1 MKWGQF
7 KRGNTMQ
14 NAVRF
19 VVLAMF
25 LLAAACGIASGQD
38 ATERDLPAWLDE
50 VQTYCMV
57 PLLPE
62 RAAELHA
69 SVNGVWGGV
78 GGTHPILTHTEMA
91 PAVQARFGSDDQ
103 AFVDACHEA
112 GLIVV
117 CMVNGLEG
125 LPAMRAAWPGLEE
138 MACLGADGK
147 PVVLGDGMM
156 LMCTNNPDW
165 VQWEIAFGR
174 QGIDLGA
181 DVVMVDT
188 PMSSSFVS
196 GFLRG
201 GFCSHCMA
209 GFRKY
214 LEDKF
219 TPEELE
225 EKFDLA
231 GFDTS
236 AIVKRLSPLQFMTDP
251 KRRPFQDTTKD
262 DLLFREFIYCQ
273 EEASFRTRRLLVET
287 LREHA
292 RAQGRKVAFYT
303 NAADL
308 GTANPGGHWIRAI
321 MFADIFDLFAYEQD
335 AMPGGLPTP
344 QMTKPPRGKWAAYH
358 KLAYAIYHRRCP
370 AVLHS
375 NAMGELLKMAIVKG
389 KSVNVLT
396 AVQSAESYAA
406 NGAYIQF
413 YVEPATV
420 GTMLLEKCWRDSA
433 RIAAY
438 VQSHKDL
445 YGGELHSGSFTAI
458 IFLFNERGRTIPAV
472 FPSYLGF
479 AQALIEGN
487 YPFDVL
493 FGGDGRYVTDK
504 MTMQDLQR
512 YQVLIVPS
520 PIDPTGNQK
529 RIIEEFV
536 KAGGTLVCQEP
547 ERLGIERKA
556 DLAPEAE
563 APGLAGRFEY
573 GKGSVMILSGHIT
586 ETWTD
591 DVASNFFRTYD
602 PKLRRE
608 LCNLAEQL
616 GLSSIL
622 DRQADGLIGTFPI
635 LQPEKKRLVVHLVN
649 YDVDY
654 DNDAIRERTDVTVK
668 VPRPAF
674 LSGEIQGRL
683 YAPGLERPE
692 SLQVTVSDGAVACTI
707 PRLAIA
713 ASVVFSEE

>member
-1 MKWGQF
+1 
-7 KRGNTMQ
+7 MQ

-19 VVLAMF
+19 VVLAM
-25 LLAAACGIASGQD
+25 LLFAATCGIASGQD
-38 ATERDLPAWLDE
+38 PTERDLPAWLDE

-57 PLLPE
+57 PVLPE
-62 RAAELHA
+62 RASQLHA
-69 SVNGVWGGV
+69 SVNGIWGGI
-78 GGTHPILTHTEMA
+78 GGTHPILTHTETA
-91 PAVQARFGSDDQ
+91 PAVQAEYGRDGR

-112 GLIVV
+112 GLIAVSV
-117 CMVNGLEG
+117 VNGLEG
-125 LPAMRAAWPGLEE
+125 FHAMRDAWPDLDE
-138 MACLGADGK
+138 MACRGADGK
-147 PVVLGDGMM
+147 PVVVGDEMT

-165 VQWEIAFGR
+165 LQWEIEFGR

-188 PMSSSFVS
+188 PMSSAFVS
-196 GFLRG
+196 GFLPG

-209 GFRKY
+209 VFRKY

-219 TPEELE
+219 TPEELAE
-225 EKFDLA
+225 RFDLA

-236 AIVKRLSPLQFMTDP
+236 AIVKRLSPLQFITDP
-251 KRRPFQDTTKD
+251 KQRPFHNTTKD
-262 DLLFREFIYCQ
+262 DMLFREFIYCQ

-292 RAQGRKVAFYT
+292 RAEGRQVAFCT

-335 AMPGGLPTP
+335 HMPGGLPTP

-358 KLAYAIYHRRCP
+358 KLAYAIHHRRSP
-370 AVLHS
+370 AVIHA
-375 NAMGELLKMAIVKG
+375 NAMGELLMMALVKG
-389 KSVNVLT
+389 KSVNVMT
-396 AVQSAESYAA
+396 AVHSAESYAA
-406 NGAYIQF
+406 NGAYVQF

-420 GTMLLEKCWRDSA
+420 GTMLLEKCWRESA
-433 RIAAY
+433 RIARF

-445 YGGELHSGSFTAI
+445 YGGDLHSGSSTAI

-504 MTMQDLQR
+504 MTIQDLQR
-512 YQVLIVPS
+512 YRVVIVPS
-520 PIDPTGNQK
+520 PIDPTENQK
-529 RIIEEFV
+529 RAIRDFV

-556 DLAPEAE
+556 DLVPEAE
-563 APGLAGRFEY
+563 APALAGRFEY
-573 GKGSVMILSGHIT
+573 GKGSVMILSGQVI

-602 PKLRRE
+602 PKLRSE

-622 DRQADGLIGTFPI
+622 DRQADGLIGAFPI
-635 LQPEKKRLVVHLVN
+635 LQPEKKRLIIHLVN

-654 DNDAIRERTDVTVK
+654 DNDAIREKTDITVK
-668 VPRPAF
+668 VARPAF
-674 LSGEIQGRL
+674 LSGEIQARL
-683 YAPGLERPE
+683 YAPGLERPGD
-692 SLQVTVSDGAVACTI
+692 LQATVSDGAVACTI

>member
-1 MKWGQF
+1 
-7 KRGNTMQ
+7 MQ
-14 NAVRF
+14 NAVRLAG
-19 VVLAMF
+19 LAML
-25 LLAAACGIASGQD
+25 LLAATCGIASGQD
-38 ATERDLPAWLDE
+38 PGERDLPAWVDE

-57 PLLPE
+57 PVLPE
-62 RAAELHA
+62 RAAELQA
-69 SVNGVWGGV
+69 SVNGIWGGV
-78 GGTHPILTHTEMA
+78 GGTHPLLTHTEMA
-91 PAVQARFGSDDQ
+91 PAVQARFGRDGR

-112 GLIVV
+112 GLIAVSIV
-117 CMVNGLEG
+117 YGIESFPV
-125 LPAMRAAWPGLEE
+125 MRDAWPGLEE

-147 PVVLGDGMM
+147 PVEVGNGMM

-165 VQWEIAFGR
+165 LQWEIDFGR
-174 QGIDLGA
+174 QAIDLGA

-188 PMSSSFVS
+188 PMSSAFVS
-196 GFLRG
+196 GFLPG
-201 GFCSHCMA
+201 GFCSYCMA
-209 GFRKY
+209 NFRKY
-214 LEDKF
+214 LEGKF
-219 TPEELE
+219 TPEELAE
-225 EKFDLA
+225 RFDLT

-236 AIVKRLSPLQFMTDP
+236 AIVKRLGPLQFMTDP
-251 KRRPFQDTTKD
+251 KQRPFHNTTKD
-262 DLLFREFIYCQ
+262 DMLFREFIYCQ
-273 EEASFRTRRLLVET
+273 EEASFRTRRLLVEA

-292 RAQGRKVAFYT
+292 RAEGRKVAFYT

-335 AMPGGLPTP
+335 HMPGGLPTP

-358 KLAYAIYHRRCP
+358 KLAYAIHHRRSP

-396 AVQSAESYAA
+396 AVQSAEAYAA
-406 NGAYIQF
+406 NGAYVQF

-420 GTMLLEKCWRDSA
+420 GTMLFEKCWQESA
-433 RIAAY
+433 RIAGF

-445 YGGELHSGSFTAI
+445 YEGDLPSGSSTAI
-458 IFLFNERGRTIPAV
+458 VFLFNERGRTIPGV

-493 FGGDGRYVTDK
+493 FGGDGRYVTDRMK
-504 MTMQDLQR
+504 TQDLER
-512 YQVLIVPS
+512 YKVVIVPS
-520 PIDPTGNQK
+520 PIDPTENQK
-529 RIIEEFV
+529 RVINDFV

-556 DLAPEAE
+556 NLAPEAE
-563 APGLAGRFEY
+563 TPGLTGRFEY
-573 GKGSVMILSGHIT
+573 GKGSVMVLSGQVT
-586 ETWTD
+586 ETWTG

-602 PKLRRE
+602 PKLRE
-608 LCNLAEQL
+608 QLCNLAEQL

-622 DRQADGLIGTFPI
+622 DRQADGLISAFPI
-635 LQPEKKRLVVHLVN
+635 PQPERKRLIIHLVN

-654 DNDAIRERTDVTVK
+654 DNDAIREKADITFR

-674 LSGEIQGRL
+674 LSGEIQVRL
-683 YAPGLERPE
+683 YAPGLERPA
-692 SLQVTVSDGAVACTI
+692 SLQATVSDGAVVCTI

-713 ASVVFSEE
+713 ASVVLSEE